1 MQLPRWALQAPE
13 DLKLRMPLQNPD
25 NPSLFPTFQTV
36 NAISTSKQFSLQFP
50 TRQTTDSISTAK
62 NYSFN
67 FLNIKEKVPF
77 QYPNNSGFNILHIKQ
92 SIPFQYPNN
101 PSLVSWTSNGI
112 SNILPNHKLW
122 IAISPSH
129 LPNFISYTSNA
140 ISASNWLIFMFYT
153 SNVIST
159 CSQLIFF
166 LLHIKCHF
174 DIQPIFISYTSNVIS
189 TDKPTYL
196 HYLHTNYHFNPSNSS
211 SVPTH
216 QMWLQYSTNPSPF
229 PIHQMAFHM
238 QPTLLHSPYIEW
250 HFSNIQATHL
260 Q

>member
-1 MQLPRWALQAPE
+1 MQLPWWALQAPK
-13 DLKLRMPLQNPD
+13 DLKLRMPFQNPD

-50 TRQTTDSISTAK
+50 THQTTDSISTAK

-67 FLNIKEKVPF
+67 FLNIKEKIPF
-77 QYPNNSGFNILHIKQ
+77 QHPNNSGFNILHIKQ

-129 LPNFISYTSNA
+129 LPNFISYTSNT

-159 CSQLIFF
+159 CSQLIFV

-174 DIQPIFISYTSNVIS
+174 DILHIKCYFNRQTNPSSLPTHQLSFQPIQLIFSANTSNVTSICNQPISILYTSNGI
-189 TDKPTYL
+189 P
-196 HYLHTNYHFNPSNSS
+196 HA
-211 SVPTH
+211 
-216 QMWLQYSTNPSPF
+216 TNPSPF
-229 PIHQMAFHM
+229 PIHWMAF
-238 QPTLLHSPYIEW
+238 Q
-250 HFSNIQATHL
+250 
-260 Q
+260 